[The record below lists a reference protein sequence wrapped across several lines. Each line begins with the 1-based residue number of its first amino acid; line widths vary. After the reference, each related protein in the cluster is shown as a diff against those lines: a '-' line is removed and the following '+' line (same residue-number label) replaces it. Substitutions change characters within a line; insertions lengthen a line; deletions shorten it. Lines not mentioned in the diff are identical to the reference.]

1 MKKFLSVFFA
11 LSLLLA
17 LASCSNSHENEI
29 SVTESS
35 TAITEEKPKLTAS
48 VTENKKFDSVYLNLT
63 SSDFEDAGFSLGDSC
78 DVVFSNGYSLT
89 DIPYYNGYYVKKG
102 ENLIVAYPSEKY
114 VIIAANNSPLWS
126 KIGLNDGDTVEIT
139 LNTAGKYIA
148 TSDALGQSYSIYRED
163 YDSDSEF
170 ANFRSL
176 SGGNLK
182 ENFLYRGASPFDNSR
197 NRPYYVDLLLKES
210 NIKLIIDLADSDEDV
225 QEDMNEDDFNSP
237 YSKELYD
244 SKKVALLDMGSD
256 YDSTDYKTSVANGMK
271 TLIENDGPAYIHC
284 TEGKDRTGFVCI
296 IIEALAGASYDE
308 MRLDYM
314 TTYENYY
321 GITETTTP
329 EKYGAVLDLYF
340 NTYMEYFAG
349 TDDIDTLQSYDY
361 TSAAEKYLLSGG
373 MTTLEIGQ
381 LKETICE

>member
-29 SVTESS
+29 STTESS
-35 TAITEEKPKLTAS
+35 TAITEKKPKLTAS